1 MHDDPKGTAAR
12 ILERTLIDPDSMKNL
27 NFGRPSD
34 YLNWSFQIALGF
46 KTTGFFVN
54 KTQNGYKEGRRLFLK
69 TSARYEGMNW
79 YISDEAGSILF
90 AKAIESKKRMFHYQM
105 CNKSIFLKL
114 WIPNRVDNIKLSI
127 I

>member
-1 MHDDPKGTAAR
+1 MK
-12 ILERTLIDPDSMKNL
+12 LICIIVLSVFLFVFVVSIPISHYVINK
-27 NFGRPSD
+27 
-34 YLNWSFQIALGF
+34 YLH
-46 KTTGFFVN
+46 
-54 KTQNGYKEGRRLFLK
+54 GYVVLKQTIEKYSVIDKEGRLLFLK